1 MRLASRVRMNLHLD
15 SRLSELIYCE
25 GFEEEERRFLKAFLR
40 PNDIF
45 VDVGAN
51 TGLFTLLAARYVGPT
66 GRVYAFEP
74 CRETHNRLLENV
86 VLNRF
91 SNVRCH
97 QSALSDSDKPLLMQV
112 SLDGFDAWN
121 SAATPTAGTSFS
133 SETACATTWDD
144 FAETHHLVG
153 RVTMM
158 KIDVEG
164 WESRVLT
171 GGFRSFSREDAPVL
185 QVEFT
190 EQNAQGTGSSCVD
203 LYHTLEKL
211 GFQMFT
217 YDAPSRRLVLDPL
230 RQSYPY
236 LNLIASK
243 DPEWVTARLK
253 QHPFWL
259 WSREHLL
266 RWGAGRTNI
275 SSGCFQ

>member
-1 MRLASRVRMNLHLD
+1 VRLASRVRMNLHLD
-15 SRLSELIYCE
+15 SKLSELIYCG
-25 GFEEEERRFLKAFLR
+25 GFEEEERQFLKAFLR
-40 PNDIF
+40 PDDIF

-51 TGLFTLLAARYVGPT
+51 TGLFTLLAARYVGST

-86 VLNRF
+86 ALNRF

-133 SETACATTWDD
+133 SETSGATTWDD

-164 WESRVLT
+164 WESRVLA
-171 GGFRSFSREDAPVL
+171 GGSRSLSRKDAPVL

-190 EQNAQGTGSSCVD
+190 EQNAQGAGSSCVD
-203 LYHTLEKL
+203 LYRTLETL
-211 GFQMFT
+211 GFHMFV
-217 YDAPSRRLVLDPL
+217 YDAPSRRLVPDPP

-236 LNLIASK
+236 LNLIATK
-243 DPEWVTARLK
+243 NPQEVNAKLRRR
-253 QHPFWL
+253 PF
-259 WSREHLL
+259 R
-266 RWGAGRTNI
+266 
-275 SSGCFQ
+275 F